1 MNGKHLAAPLTFSV
15 YPRERDALLR
25 IARERKLKSLFDV
38 VRLLVVDTRDKS
50 IKPEEFSPPKFKS

>member
-1 MNGKHLAAPLTFSV
+1 MNGKLLAAPLTFSV

-38 VRLLVVDTRDKS
+38 VRLL
-50 IKPEEFSPPKFKS
+50 